1 MLSLFVAQ
9 LSDWNNWYLNIDTK
23 EISCTTAILN
33 NISIINYTMMVGLIH
48 SENNSIQRQ
57 T

>member
-9 LSDWNNWYLNIDTK
+9 LSDWSNWYLNIDTK
-23 EISCTTAILN
+23 DISCTTAILN
-33 NISIINYTMMVGLIH
+33 TITIINNTMVVGLIH
-48 SENNSIQRQ
+48 SENHSIQRE